1 MDEIKK
7 VAEGIFYKIGF
18 GILIAMIAF
27 FCSQYVLKL
36 NEIQKDLAKLQIEVG
51 KIQIQIID
59 REEIKEIIKEYHE
72 THPCLKGSK
81 L

>member
-1 MDEIKK
+1 MEQIKK

-18 GILIAMIAF
+18 GILICMIAF

-36 NEIQKDLAKLQIEVG
+36 NEIQKEIAKLQIEVG

-59 REEIKEIIKEYHE
+59 RQQIREIIKEYHE
-72 THPCLKGSK
+72 THPCLKGSEK
-81 L
+81 